1 MDILLQPTKHLKP
14 LLLLQYNHV
23 FYVFYVFTINTAAV
37 DSDMCVYHDYLK
49 AMGEICPSSKRFD

>member
-14 LLLLQYNHV
+14 LLLLHV

-37 DSDMCVYHDYLK
+37 DSDINVFTM
-49 AMGEICPSSKRFD
+49 II